1 MADSSTTAESN
12 FSPPSPE
19 ALDALL
25 TDYSVTELV
34 GQGGMG
40 AVYRGVQLKLDRDVA
55 IKVLPKTFGADL
67 NFAARFE
74 GEAKA
79 MAKLTHN
86 NIVSVYDYGETTDG
100 ELLFF
105 CMEFVEGT
113 DLHQI
118 IHTGEASVAHQMSYL
133 GQICDALAYAHA
145 NGIVHRDIKPENIL
159 IDKTGMVKVA
169 DFGLAK
175 VDHASVDGG
184 IELGTPDY
192 MAPEVFDPNVEI
204 DQRADIFS
212 MGVLTYE
219 MLTKK
224 LPSYES
230 PLTSTLGFDIR
241 FDALI
246 AKAMATDPAK
256 RFQTTLELKDAFR
269 EISQT
274 PAPAKKSATP
284 GKKSVATAKKAP
296 RKRLATSTTRRATP
310 PVPAP
315 KSNPTGV
322 IILILLSLVV
332 IIGLVMAVV
341 NNANKP
347 EEPSKP
353 KPSGPFIPKLP

>member
-1 MADSSTTAESN
+1 VDDSTTTAESH

-86 NIVSVYDYGETTDG
+86 NIVSVFDYGETTDG

-113 DLHQI
+113 DLHHI
-118 IHTGEASVAHQMSYL
+118 IHTAETYVAHKMSYL

-175 VDHASVDGG
+175 VDHASVDSG

-192 MAPEVFDPNVEI
+192 MAPEVFDPTVEI

-219 MLTKK
+219 TLTKK
-224 LPSYES
+224 LPSSES
-230 PLTSTLGFDIR
+230 PLTSALGFDIR

-246 AKAMATDPAK
+246 AKAMATDPAN
-256 RFQTTLELKDAFR
+256 RFQIIQELKDAFR
-269 EISQT
+269 EIAQT

-284 GKKSVATAKKAP
+284 AKKAA
-296 RKRLATSTTRRATP
+296 RKKLVISTTRRATP
-310 PVPAP
+310 PIPAP

-347 EEPSKP
+347 EEPVKP
-353 KPSGPFIPKLP
+353 KSSGPFIPKLP